1 LAKVFILATS
11 KNHTFYFYINKY
23 YFWIFRV
30 ILLMIKKGIILLF
43 LFLFSGLTAQEIE
56 TPYKSKKIAVTK
68 DTISLEK
75 VSINKAFFKVKDLAG
90 NEIDSTFYH
99 VDFQKGKI
107 IFSANTIIP
116 DSVEIKY
123 LTFPD
128 YITKEYAIYDDSK
141 VVPNAAAGNLYSIKR
156 ETISKFKPF
165 DGLNTSGS
173 ISRGITIGN
182 NQNTVVNS
190 NLDLQI
196 TGKISEKVS
205 LRASIQDSNIPLQ
218 DGGYSQK
225 LDEFDQIFIE
235 LFSDKWNIRA
245 GDLFLE
251 NRQSQFLNFNK
262 KVQGLSTHFSFGNT
276 DSKTDIYTAAAIV
289 RGQYA
294 RSTFTGQEGNQGPY
308 KLKGNNDEL
317 YVLVISGSERVY
329 VNGILLE
336 RGENNDYIIDY
347 NAGEIIFTSLFP
359 ITSEMRINVE
369 YQYTDRNYTRIVT
382 YGGVTHERENFKI
395 GTFLYSENDVK
406 NQPLQQNLSEEQ
418 VAILQNAGD
427 DLNLMNAP
435 SAYIDTYSENKIL
448 YRKILIGTEEIY
460 EFSNDPN
467 EELYNVRFTYVG
479 ESQGNYVIGNS
490 NAIGKIYEYVAPV
503 NGVLQGDYEPIV
515 KLIAPT
521 KIQIAT
527 VLGSY
532 EPSEKTKIDFE
543 VAVSNNDQNL
553 YSTIDDNNNKGVA
566 AKINGK
572 KRLYT
577 GKFNLDLTT
586 KYDFVQQDFKTIERL
601 YNIEFNRDWNISTT
615 LGNQSLLQ
623 SGLNFNFFQ
632 KGYAHYQFEKLDF
645 SKNFSGNRHLIE
657 SSLKFNKTA
666 LATNFSAMNS
676 QNEEYNSQFIRNQS
690 KILQHI
696 GNKNWAG
703 IALNLENNQQKNTA
717 TNEFTALSQR
727 FTEYGFFTGR
737 GDSTSVYVEIGYKN
751 RSNDSLVNNRIARVN
766 QSNSYYLKSQLI
778 KTEKSNLSLYFNYR
792 NLKFED
798 EQKPKETSL
807 NSRLL
812 YTNSF
817 FSNLIQSSTIY
828 ETTSGTIPQQEFTYL
843 EVDPGQGV
851 YMWND
856 YNNNGIQEI
865 QEFEIAPFPDQ
876 AKYVRV
882 YLPNQVYIKTHQ
894 NRFSQS
900 IIFNGL
906 AWQNEVGLKKFL
918 SKFYNQFS
926 FLVERKIEKENSNFD
941 LNPFSKNDNILGLNN
956 NFRNSLFYNKGKQ
969 NHSITYTYINNH
981 SQSLLNVGSLESKSF
996 AHQIQYA
1003 HLVAK
1008 TWLFKL
1014 LSQTGNTKN
1023 FSENYSSRDYEIDN
1037 YSISPKVSYIFSKN
1051 ASWDVFYEYKH
1062 QKNTINLMEMLE
1074 QNQLGTGVTL
1084 NSEKGFTL
1092 NASYSFY
1099 NNQLTGDALSPVSFQ
1114 MLQGLQAG
1122 KNSVWQLLLQK
1133 NITQYLDININY
1145 QGRKSETSKT
1155 IHTGSIQLRA
1165 FF

>member
-1 LAKVFILATS
+1 MA
-11 KNHTFYFYINKY
+11 
-23 YFWIFRV
+23 
-30 ILLMIKKGIILLF
+30 KKGFIIMMILW
-43 LFLFSGLTAQEIE
+43 FSGLWSQEIE
-56 TPYKSKKIAVTK
+56 TPYKSKKIAVSQ
-68 DTISLEK
+68 DTISIEK
-75 VSINKAFFKVKDLAG
+75 VSINKAFFKVKDLSG
-90 NEIDSTFYH
+90 NEIDSTLYH
-99 VDFQKGKI
+99 VDFPKGKI
-107 IFSANTIIP
+107 VFKS
-116 DSVEIKY
+116 DSILSDSLEIKY
-123 LTFPD
+123 LTFPQ

-141 VVPNAAAGNLYSIKR
+141 VVSNAAAGNLYSIKR
-156 ETISKFKPF
+156 ESISKFKPF

-196 TGKISEKVS
+196 TGKISDKVS

-235 LFSDKWNIRA
+235 LFSDKWSIRA

-251 NRQSQFLNFNK
+251 NRTSQFLNFNK
-262 KVQGLSTHFSFGNT
+262 KVQGLSTRFSLGNS
-276 DSKTDIYTAAAIV
+276 DSKTEIYASAAIV

-336 RGENNDYIIDY
+336 RGENNDYTIDY
-347 NAGEIIFTSLFP
+347 NAGEIVFTSLFP

-369 YQYTDRNYTRIVT
+369 YQYTDRNFTRLVT
-382 YGGVTHERENFKI
+382 YGGVTHEREKFKI
-395 GTFLYSENDVK
+395 GAFLYSENDVK

-418 VAILQNAGD
+418 VDILKEAGD
-427 DLNLMNAP
+427 NQSLMSAP
-435 SAYIDTYSENKIL
+435 SAYQDTYSENKIL
-448 YRKILIGTEEIY
+448 YRKITVGAEDVY
-460 EFSNDPN
+460 EYSNDEN
-467 EELYNVRFTYVG
+467 ETLYNVSFIYIG
-479 ESQGNYVIGNS
+479 ENQGNYIISNN
-490 NAIGKIYEYVAPV
+490 NAIGKIYEYVAPT
-503 NGVLQGDYEPIV
+503 NGVLQGNYEPVV

-527 VLGSY
+527 VLGNYS
-532 EPSEKTKIDFE
+532 PSEKTNIDFE
-543 VAVSNNDQNL
+543 LAVSNNDQNL
-553 YSTIDDNNNKGVA
+553 YSSIDDNNNKGVA

-572 KRLYT
+572 QRLYT
-577 GKFNLDLTT
+577 GKFNLDLMT

-601 YNIEFNRDWNISTT
+601 YNIEFNRDWNISTV

-623 SGLNFNFFQ
+623 SGLNFNFLQ
-632 KGYAHYQFEKLDF
+632 KGYARYQFEKLDF
-645 SKNFSGNRHLIE
+645 SQNFSGNRHLVE
-657 SSLKFNKTA
+657 SNLKFNKTA
-666 LATNFSAMNS
+666 LVTNFSAMNS
-676 QNEEYNSQFIRNQS
+676 QNEAYDSKFIRNQT
-690 KILQHI
+690 KILQHLD
-696 GNKNWAG
+696 KNWVGATF
-703 IALNLENNQQKNTA
+703 NMEDNQQENTE
-717 TNEFTALSQR
+717 TNEFTSLSQR
-727 FTEYGFFTGR
+727 YTEYGFFAGR
-737 GDSTSVYVEIGYKN
+737 GDSTNVYVEIGYKN
-751 RSNDSLVNNRIARVN
+751 RTNDSLVNNAVERVN
-766 QSNSYYLKSQLI
+766 QSHSYYLKSQLI
-778 KTEKSNLSLYFNYR
+778 KTEKSNLSIYVNYR
-792 NLKFED
+792 NLKYKD
-798 EQKPKETSL
+798 DQIPDETSL

-817 FSNLIQSSTIY
+817 FNNLIQSSTIY
-828 ETTSGTIPQQEFTYL
+828 ETTSGTIAQQEFTYL

-865 QEFEIAPFPDQ
+865 QEFEVAPFPDQ
-876 AKYVRV
+876 ATFVRV
-882 YLPNQVYIKTHQ
+882 YLPNQTYIKTHQ

-900 IIFNGL
+900 LIFNGL
-906 AWQNEVGLKKFL
+906 AWQNKTGVQKFL
-918 SKFYNQFS
+918 SHFYNQFS

-941 LNPFSKNDNILGLNN
+941 LNPFSNNENTLGLNN

-969 NHSITYTYINNH
+969 NHSVTYTYVNNH
-981 SQSLLNVGSLESKSF
+981 SKSLLNVGSQEAKSYI
-996 AHQIQYA
+996 HQIQYA

-1008 TWLFKL
+1008 TWLFQIN
-1014 LSQTGNTKN
+1014 SQTGNTKSY
-1023 FSENYSSRDYEIDN
+1023 SENYSSKDYEIDN
-1037 YSISPKVSYIFSKN
+1037 YSASPKISYLFSKN
-1051 ASWDVFYEYKH
+1051 ASWDIFYEYKH
-1062 QKNTINLMEMLE
+1062 QKNTINSMEMLK
-1074 QNQLGTGVTL
+1074 QNQLGTGLTL

-1092 NASYSFY
+1092 NGTYSFY
-1099 NNQLTGDALSPVSFQ
+1099 NNSLVGEASSSVSFQ

-1145 QGRKSETSKT
+1145 QGRKSETNKT
-1155 IHTGSIQLRA
+1155 IHTGNIQLRA